1 MESVLEKI
9 CNNRL
14 RQVYEKRDIKSL
26 TQVRLEA
33 EKLVNIKP
41 KFLSAIKN
49 KIANKQVSLIAEI
62 KKQSPSKGLIRENFN
77 PSEIALSYKNAG
89 AACLSVLTEEDYFAG
104 DNEYLIQAKATS
116 KMPVLRKDFIL
127 DEYQIYEAKTIGA
140 DAILLIAAALDL
152 PKMKALEKK
161 ANEIGLDVLVEV
173 HNKQELEEALEL
185 ETQLI
190 GVNNRNLKT
199 LEVSLNTARN
209 LSLEIPDNRIKVCES
224 GIFTNDEI
232 KEMQNFGYNT
242 FLVGESLMRQENIEK
257 ATKELLG
264 LA

>member
-14 RQVYEKRDIKSL
+14 RQVYEKQDIKTLAQIKAES
-26 TQVRLEA
+26 
-33 EKLVNIKP
+33 EKLLDIKP
-41 KFLSAIKN
+41 KFLSEIKN
-49 KIANKQVSLIAEI
+49 KIASKQIALIAEI
-62 KKQSPSKGLIRENFN
+62 KKQSPSKGLIRGNFN

-89 AACLSVLTEEDYFAG
+89 ATCLSVLTEEDYFAG
-104 DNEYLIQAKATS
+104 SDEYLIQAKAVS

-140 DAILLIAAALDL
+140 DAILLIAAALDVH
-152 PKMKALEKK
+152 KMHTLENI

-173 HNKQELEEALEL
+173 HDKDELETALEL
-185 ETQLI
+185 KTPLI

-209 LSLEIPDNRIKVCES
+209 LSLSIPDDRIKVCES
-224 GIFTNDEI
+224 GIFSNEEI
-232 KEMQNFGYNT
+232 KEMQSFGYHT
-242 FLVGESLMRQENIEK
+242 FLVGESLMKQEDIEK